1 LVEKRLRN
9 KKEIVIKKKTL
20 GLEKRR
26 MCGKKDIVEKTYRN
40 SRKLTTQIKEDK
52 KEERLLNR
60 QLSKQ

>member
-1 LVEKRLRN
+1 
-9 KKEIVIKKKTL
+9 
-20 GLEKRR
+20 

-52 KEERLLNR
+52 KEEHLLNR